1 MKLQKSIEMIIEDDA
16 LTQDLRKIYEQV
28 ASGQCK
34 GCLKCCT
41 ESVNTFFVEYV
52 HIFQFLKNNPQILA
66 AHAAKISRFFLLEMM
81 ESMYC
86 PFVDHSGKCAI
97 YPVRPLPCRIFGHL
111 EEEDYQENY
120 EQVLESNKTL
130 AKYYLEQY
138 KLEIPL
144 AIINRQIPY
153 CIDFLSDHKMTAD
166 DRDDLVDLLFSL
178 DSKFLM
184 ADCITFEDVN
194 QSLVTWFI
202 KSLMPI
208 EDAGEMRI
216 KAMNLYANQEEDELI
231 VLINNLSE
239 KIKMLNVV

>member
-1 MKLQKSIEMIIEDDA
+1 MRLRKSIAMIREDEA
-16 LTQDLRKIYEQV
+16 LTEGLHNIYAQV

-66 AHAAKISRFFLLEMM
+66 AHAAKLSRFFLLEMM
-81 ESMYC
+81 ESMHC
-86 PFVDHSGKCAI
+86 PFVDHSGRCAI

-111 EEEDYQENY
+111 AEVDYQENY
-120 EQVLESNKTL
+120 EQVLENNKIL
-130 AKYYLEQY
+130 AKYYLDSY
-138 KLEIPL
+138 DLEIPTV
-144 AIINRQIPY
+144 IINRQIPY
-153 CIDFLSDHKMTAD
+153 CKDFLSDHKMTAD

-178 DSKFLM
+178 DSRFLM

-202 KSLMPI
+202 KSIMPI
-208 EDAGEMRI
+208 EEASEMRI
-216 KAMNLYANQEEDELI
+216 KAMQLYANQEHDALI
-231 VLINNLSE
+231 VLIDTLSE